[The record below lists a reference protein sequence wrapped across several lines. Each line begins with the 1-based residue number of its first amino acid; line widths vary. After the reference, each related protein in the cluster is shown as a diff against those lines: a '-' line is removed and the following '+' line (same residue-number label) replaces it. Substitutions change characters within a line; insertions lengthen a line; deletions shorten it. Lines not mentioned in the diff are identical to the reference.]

1 MTSGDPVAVVAF
13 RVLTSE
19 WKRHR
24 ISDGSRRIGG
34 KRLELIGELLG
45 HFSRV
50 VVLSNPRNPY
60 CIVAVE
66 SARRAAAALRV
77 QLDVVEIAK
86 APDLVDAFLKVRSI
100 RPDAILVIADPLLA
114 NLQPQIAE
122 FLLQTRLPS
131 IYTYR
136 EQVLAGGLVSPD
148 HGCDGQTVS
157 PSPQSNSQ
165 TSAGIPYSW
174 LLTLVAHF
182 RASFRRPYAVQLRRC
197 RLDARFVTASLNQD
211 GQSDPCQL
219 VGERDYQNI
228 AM

>member
-1 MTSGDPVAVVAF
+1 MAQSLGWHICMDRPCVASRMWRSGDNWSGSSVFGPLKGAF
-13 RVLTSE
+13 CSRPS
-19 WKRHR
+19 W
-24 ISDGSRRIGG
+24 ISAHIRSHSRQG
-34 KRLELIGELLG
+34 
-45 HFSRV
+45 
-50 VVLSNPRNPY
+50 PRRPY
-60 CIVAVE
+60 V
-66 SARRAAAALRV
+66 
-77 QLDVVEIAK
+77 
-86 APDLVDAFLKVRSI
+86 P
-100 RPDAILVIADPLLA
+100 P
-114 NLQPQIAE
+114 N
-122 FLLQTRLPS
+122 
-131 IYTYR
+131 
-136 EQVLAGGLVSPD
+136 